1 MKIED
6 YKGFQ
11 ISYNEISDKF
21 YADIELG
28 DNVKNAKRQSLV
40 ELRKDIDKFIRDNAE
55 FKPMRVL
62 YRGWSDLSDLS
73 EYTIESL
80 RSDGKFVV
88 SKGSRSREYIT
99 PTKMIGKVFK
109 FDSDYVELV
118 ERQRQEIDELRK
130 RHKIEII
137 AAESKLVPLDLSMYD
152 INGN

>member
-11 ISYNEISDKF
+11 ISYNETSDKF

-40 ELRKDIDKFIRDNAE
+40 KLRKDIDKFIRDNAE

-62 YRGWSDLSDLS
+62 YRRWSDLM
-73 EYTIESL
+73 EHTIESL
-80 RSDGKFVV
+80 RSDGKFVLNK
-88 SKGSRSREYIT
+88 KGSNSREYIT
-99 PTKMIGKVFK
+99 PSEMIGKTFK

-118 ERQRQEIDELRK
+118 ERQEQELDELRN
-130 RHKIEII
+130 RHKIEIT
-137 AAESKLVPLDLSMYD
+137 AAQSKLEPLDLSMYD